1 MIETLKKACIE
12 VRKSVKDLIGTEEGN
27 TKMSLGAGGDIS
39 RKIDLIAE
47 ERVIETIKQS
57 GTNPTIIGEEC
68 GSIKG
73 NDGGYIIMDAIDG
86 TTNVTRSIPFNC
98 CSLAYAT
105 EPKLSSVVDAAIIDF
120 ATGDLYYASKDKGA
134 FLNGN
139 KISVR
144 KADNIKEDEI
154 IAGVN
159 ISGISQEL
167 LRSIGPVFSK
177 LNHIRVFGANALE
190 LCFLARG
197 YLDMFMDFRGKIR
210 PTDMAAAYLIVKEAG
225 GLILDKTGNTLDSE
239 LSFNN
244 RFSFI
249 ALSDMKIYDLLAQDS
264 NLLNKKA
271 PGPGFEPGSKE

>member
-1 MIETLKKACIE
+1 MIETLKTACVE
-12 VRKSVKDLIGTEEGN
+12 VRKSVKDLVGTPEGN
-27 TKMSLGAGGDIS
+27 TKMGLGAGGDIS
-39 RKIDLIAE
+39 RKIDIIAE
-47 ERVIETIKQS
+47 KKVIETIKKS

-68 GSIKG
+68 GTIKG
-73 NDGGYIIMDAIDG
+73 NDDGYIIMDAIDG

-98 CSLAYAT
+98 CSLAYAS
-105 EPKLSSVVDAAIIDF
+105 EPKLTSVVDAAIIDI
-120 ATGDLYYASKDKGA
+120 ATGELYSASKDRGA

-144 KADNIKEDEI
+144 KPENIKQNEI

-167 LRSIGPVFSK
+167 LHSISPIFTK

-210 PTDMAAAYLIVKEAG
+210 PTDMAAAYLIVKEAK
-225 GLILDKTGNTLDSE
+225 GLVLDKTGNTLDSQ

-249 ALSDMKIYDLLAQDS
+249 ALSDMKIYDLLAQDFS
-264 NLLNKKA
+264 LFNKKA

>member
-1 MIETLKKACIE
+1 MIETLKTACME
-12 VRKSVKDLIGTEEGN
+12 VRQNVKNLVGTPEGN
-27 TKMSLGAGGDIS
+27 TKMGLGAGGDIS
-39 RKIDLIAE
+39 RKIDIIAE
-47 ERVIETIKQS
+47 KKVIETIKKS
-57 GTNPTIIGEEC
+57 SANPTIIGEEC
-68 GSIKG
+68 GIIKG
-73 NDGGYIIMDAIDG
+73 NDDGYIIMDAIDG

-105 EPKLSSVVDAAIIDF
+105 EPKLSSVVDAAIIDI
-120 ATGDLYYASKDKGA
+120 ATGDLYSASKDNGA

-139 KISVR
+139 KISV
-144 KADNIKEDEI
+144 KKPGTIKEDEI

-167 LRSIGPVFSK
+167 LYSIGPVFTK

-197 YLDMFMDFRGKIR
+197 YLDMFMDYRDKIR
-210 PTDMAAAYLIVKEAG
+210 PTDMAAAYLIVKEAQ
-225 GLILDKTGNTLDSE
+225 GLILDKSGNTLDSE
-239 LSFNN
+239 LFFNN

-249 ALSDMKIYDLLAQDS
+249 AISDIKIYDLFAQD
-264 NLLNKKA
+264 LRLFNKKA

>member
-1 MIETLKKACIE
+1 M
-12 VRKSVKDLIGTEEGN
+12 G
-27 TKMSLGAGGDIS
+27 LGAGGDIS
-39 RKIDLIAE
+39 RNIDIIAE
-47 ERVIETIKQS
+47 EKVIDMIKES

-68 GSIKG
+68 GTIIG
-73 NDGGYIIMDAIDG
+73 NESHGYVIMDAIDG

-105 EPKLSSVVDAAIIDF
+105 DSKLSSVIDAAIIDI

-144 KADNIKEDEI
+144 KPDNPKVNEI

-167 LRSIGPVFSK
+167 LHSIGPIISK

-210 PTDMAAAYLIVKEAG
+210 PTDMAAAFLIVKEAG
-225 GLILDKTGNTLDSE
+225 GVVLDKTGNTLDSE
-239 LSFNN
+239 LSFGN
-244 RFSFI
+244 RFSFV
-249 ALSDMKIYDLLAQDS
+249 ALSDLKIYDLLVQDFKS
-264 NLLNKKA
+264 Q
-271 PGPGFEPGSKE
+271 

>member
-1 MIETLKKACIE
+1 MIETLKTGCVE
-12 VRKSVKDLIGTEEGN
+12 VRKSVKDLIGTAEGN
-27 TKMSLGAGGDIS
+27 TKMGLGAGGDIS

-47 ERVIETIKQS
+47 EKVIETIKQS
-57 GTNPTIIGEEC
+57 GINPTIIGEEC
-68 GSIKG
+68 GTIKG

-105 EPKLSSVVDAAIIDF
+105 ETKLTSVVDAAIIDF

-139 KISVR
+139 KIGVR
-144 KADNIKEDEI
+144 KPDNIKEDEI

-167 LRSIGPVFSK
+167 LHSIGPIFTK
-177 LNHIRVFGANALE
+177 LNHIRIFGANALE

-197 YLDMFMDFRGKIR
+197 YLDLFMDFRGKIR
-210 PTDMAAAYLIVKEAG
+210 PTDIAAAYLIVKEAG

-249 ALSDMKIYDLLAQDS
+249 ALSSMKIYDLLAQDS

>member
-1 MIETLKKACIE
+1 MIETLKTACLE
-12 VRKSVKDLIGTEEGN
+12 VRKSVKDLVGTPEGN
-27 TKMSLGAGGDIS
+27 SKMGVGAGGDIS

-47 ERVIETIKQS
+47 EKVIDIIKQS
-57 GTNPTIIGEEC
+57 GKNPTIIGEEC
-68 GSIKG
+68 GVIKG
-73 NDGGYIIMDAIDG
+73 NDNDGYIIMDAIDG

-105 EPKLSSVVDAAIIDF
+105 GSKMSSVVDAAIIDI
-120 ATGDLYYASKDKGA
+120 ARGDLYYASKDSGT

-139 KISVR
+139 KITARKTDSV
-144 KADNIKEDEI
+144 KEDDI

-167 LRSIGPVFSK
+167 LHSIGPIISK

-197 YLDMFMDFRGKIR
+197 YLDMFMDLRDKIR
-210 PTDMAAAYLIVKEAG
+210 PTDMAAAFLIVKEAG
-225 GLILDKTGNTLDSE
+225 ALVLDKAGNEFDSE
-239 LSFNN
+239 LSFGS

-249 ALSDMKIYDLLAQDS
+249 AVSDIKMY
-264 NLLNKKA
+264 NLFGQNFQFK
-271 PGPGFEPGSKE
+271 

>member
-1 MIETLKKACIE
+1 MIETLKTACLD
-12 VRKSVKDLIGTEEGN
+12 VRKTVKGLIGTAEGN
-27 TKMSLGAGGDIS
+27 TKMGQGAGGDIS

-47 ERVIETIKQS
+47 EKVIEIIRKS
-57 GTNPTIIGEEC
+57 GTIPTIIGEEC
-68 GSIKG
+68 GTIPG
-73 NDGGYIIMDAIDG
+73 NDKGYIIMDAIDG

-105 EPKLSSVVDAAIIDF
+105 DMKMSSVVDAAIIDF
-120 ATGDLYYASKDKGA
+120 ATGDLYYASKGKGA

-139 KISVR
+139 KIRVR
-144 KADNIKEDEI
+144 KPENIKEDEI

-167 LRSIGPVFSK
+167 LRSIGPIFTK

-210 PTDMAAAYLIVKEAG
+210 PTDMAAAFLIVKEAG
-225 GLILDKTGNTLDSE
+225 GLVLDRSGNTFDTE
-239 LSFNN
+239 ISFGN

-249 ALSDMKIYDLLAQDS
+249 ALADYKIYNILGQDLYLF
-264 NLLNKKA
+264 K
-271 PGPGFEPGSKE
+271 

>member
-1 MIETLKKACIE
+1 MIETLKTACLE
-12 VRKSVKDLIGTEEGN
+12 VRKSVKNLVGTPEGN
-27 TKMSLGAGGDIS
+27 TKMGLGAGGDIS
-39 RKIDLIAE
+39 RKIDITAE
-47 ERVIETIKQS
+47 KKVMETIKES
-57 GTNPTIIGEEC
+57 GKNPTIIGEEC
-68 GSIKG
+68 GIIEGK
-73 NDGGYIIMDAIDG
+73 DGYIIMDAIDG

-98 CSLAYAT
+98 CSLAFAT
-105 EPKLSSVVDAAIIDF
+105 EPRLSSVTDAAIIDI
-120 ATGDLYYASKDKGA
+120 ANGDLYYASGDKGA

-139 KISVR
+139 KISV
-144 KADNIKEDEI
+144 KKPETIKEDEI

-159 ISGISQEL
+159 ISGISQDL
-167 LRSIGPVFSK
+167 LYSIGPIFTK

-197 YLDMFMDFRGKIR
+197 YLDMFMDFRDKIR

-249 ALSDMKIYDLLAQDS
+249 ALSDIKIYDFLAQDFK
-264 NLLNKKA
+264 LFNKKA

>member
-1 MIETLKKACIE
+1 MIETLKTACIE
-12 VRKSVKDLIGTEEGN
+12 VRKSVKDLVGTPEGN
-27 TKMSLGAGGDIS
+27 TKMGLGAGGDIS
-39 RKIDLIAE
+39 RKIDIIAE
-47 ERVIETIKQS
+47 KKVIEMINKS
-57 GTNPTIIGEEC
+57 GRFPTIIGEEC
-68 GSIKG
+68 GTIKG
-73 NDGGYIIMDAIDG
+73 NDDGYIIMDAIDG

-105 EPKLSSVVDAAIIDF
+105 EPKLSSVVDAAILDI
-120 ATGDLYYASKDKGA
+120 ATGDLYSASKDRGA

-139 KISVR
+139 KMTVR
-144 KADNIKEDEI
+144 KAENIKQEEI

-167 LRSIGPVFSK
+167 LHSIGPMLTK

-197 YLDMFMDFRGKIR
+197 YLDMFMDFRDKIR
-210 PTDMAAAYLIVKEAG
+210 PTDMAAAYLIVKEAK
-225 GLILDKTGNTLDSE
+225 GLVLDKTGNTLDSE

-244 RFSFI
+244 RFSFV
-249 ALSDMKIYDLLAQDS
+249 ALSDMKIY
-264 NLLNKKA
+264 NLLGQDFNLFNKKA

>member
-1 MIETLKKACIE
+1 MIETLKTGCVE
-12 VRKSVKDLIGTEEGN
+12 VRKSVKDLIGTAEGN
-27 TKMSLGAGGDIS
+27 TKMGLGAGGDIS
-39 RKIDLIAE
+39 RRIDLIAE
-47 ERVIETIKQS
+47 EKVIETIKQS
-57 GTNPTIIGEEC
+57 GINPTIIGEEC
-68 GSIKG
+68 GTIKG

-105 EPKLSSVVDAAIIDF
+105 ETKLTSVVDAAIIDF

-139 KISVR
+139 KIGVR
-144 KADNIKEDEI
+144 KPDNIKEDEI

-167 LRSIGPVFSK
+167 LHSIGPIFTK
-177 LNHIRVFGANALE
+177 LNHIRIFGANALE

-249 ALSDMKIYDLLAQDS
+249 ALSDMKIYDLIEQDF
-264 NLLNKKA
+264 K
-271 PGPGFEPGSKE
+271 FE

>member
-1 MIETLKKACIE
+1 MIETLKTACIE
-12 VRKSVKDLIGTEEGN
+12 VRKSVKDLVGTPEGN
-27 TKMSLGAGGDIS
+27 TKMGLGAGGDIS
-39 RKIDLIAE
+39 RKIDIIAE
-47 ERVIETIKQS
+47 KKVVETINKS
-57 GTNPTIIGEEC
+57 GRNPTIIGEEC
-68 GSIKG
+68 GTIKG
-73 NDGGYIIMDAIDG
+73 NDDGYIIMDAIDG

-105 EPKLSSVVDAAIIDF
+105 EPKLTSVVDAAIIDI
-120 ATGDLYYASKDKGA
+120 ATGDLYSASKDRGA

-144 KADNIKEDEI
+144 KPENIKQEEI

-167 LRSIGPVFSK
+167 LYSIGPMLTK

-210 PTDMAAAYLIVKEAG
+210 PTDMAAAYLIVKEAK
-225 GLILDKTGNTLDSE
+225 GLVLDKTGNTLDSE

-249 ALSDMKIYDLLAQDS
+249 ALSDIKIYDLLAQDF
-264 NLLNKKA
+264 NLFNKKA

>member
-1 MIETLKKACIE
+1 MIETLKTACLE
-12 VRKSVKDLIGTEEGN
+12 VRKSVKHLVGTPEGN
-27 TKMSLGAGGDIS
+27 KEMGLGAGGDIS
-39 RKIDLIAE
+39 RNIDIIAE
-47 ERVIETIKQS
+47 EKVIDIINDC

-68 GSIKG
+68 GTIVG
-73 NDGGYIIMDAIDG
+73 NENHGYVIMDAIDG

-105 EPKLSSVVDAAIIDF
+105 DSKLSSVVDAAIIDI
-120 ATGDLYYASKDKGA
+120 ATGDLYYASKDNAA

-139 KISVR
+139 KISVS
-144 KADNIKEDEI
+144 KPNKIKVNEI

-167 LRSIGPVFSK
+167 LHSIGPIISK

-197 YLDMFMDFRGKIR
+197 YLDMFMDFRGRIR
-210 PTDMAAAYLIVKEAG
+210 PTDMAAAFLIVKEAG
-225 GLILDKTGNTLDSE
+225 GLVLDKTGNVLDSE
-239 LSFNN
+239 ISFGN

-249 ALSDMKIYDLLAQDS
+249 ALSDLKIYDLFGQ
-264 NLLNKKA
+264 NFK
-271 PGPGFEPGSKE
+271 F

>member
-1 MIETLKKACIE
+1 MIETLKTACLE
-12 VRKSVKDLIGTEEGN
+12 VRKSVKHLVGTPEGN
-27 TKMSLGAGGDIS
+27 KEMGLGAGGDIS
-39 RKIDLIAE
+39 RNIDIIAE
-47 ERVIETIKQS
+47 EKVIDIINDC

-68 GSIKG
+68 GTIVG
-73 NDGGYIIMDAIDG
+73 NENHGYVIMDAIDG

-105 EPKLSSVVDAAIIDF
+105 DSKLSSVVDEAIIDI
-120 ATGDLYYASKDKGA
+120 ATGDLYYASKGNAA

-144 KADNIKEDEI
+144 KPNKIKVNEI

-167 LRSIGPVFSK
+167 LHSIGPIISK

-197 YLDMFMDFRGKIR
+197 YLDMFMDFRGRIR
-210 PTDMAAAYLIVKEAG
+210 PTDMAAAFLIVKEAG
-225 GLILDKTGNTLDSE
+225 GLVLDKAGNVLDSE
-239 LSFNN
+239 ISFGN

-249 ALSDMKIYDLLAQDS
+249 ALSDLKIYDLFGQ
-264 NLLNKKA
+264 NFK
-271 PGPGFEPGSKE
+271 F